1 MPTVRDYMTT
11 KLTVLRPEMSVHE
24 ARRLLVRHR
33 VSGAPVIDATGA
45 LVGILTGRD
54 LLGAFA
60 RASYHQ
66 DPGTRVMDCMSRD
79 VRTLE
84 AESDIAAV
92 VDLFRHTPHRRFPV
106 VQGTRLVGILSR
118 HDLLRALEDLW

>member
-1 MPTVRDYMTT
+1 MPTVRDYMRTR
-11 KLTVLRPEMSVHE
+11 LVVLSPQMSVHE
-24 ARRLLVRHR
+24 ARKLLVEHR
-33 VSGAPVIDATGA
+33 VSGAPVVDATGA

-54 LLGAFA
+54 LLGAFV

-66 DPGTRVMDCMSRD
+66 DPGDLVEHCMSRD

-92 VDLFRHTPHRRFPV
+92 VEEFLHTPYRRFPV
-106 VQGTRLVGILSR
+106 LEGTRVVGILSR
-118 HDLLRALEDLW
+118 HDVLRALEELW